1 MSLNVNLLDKEKILH
16 AIDQVRS
23 ENGNINWLLLAH
35 QDKPNEV
42 ILQATGNGGVDEMKA
57 HLDDNK
63 VQYALIRTHELI
75 DKSNTTKFVYVY
87 FIGEGV
93 PFAKRGRFGVVKG
106 NVTKHL
112 QPYHVDFEIS
122 SSNEIGEEIIAK
134 KISEASGTA
143 NKTHGN
149 GRARSES
156 TGQKQA
162 AKKAS
167 NSPSV
172 VREVGVGLSVS
183 QDVLDSI
190 KQLRDDR
197 VKLKWVLASYA
208 AVPQKNQPVEVVKVG
223 SGHGGENEWRGLL
236 DNEKVIYGLFRVT
249 DQIDQSAT
257 VKFVFL
263 QFIGKDVP
271 PMAKAKVSTLHAA
284 VKQQFG
290 ISHVDFIS
298 SDPKELSDAT
308 FLDKVKEAHK

>member
-1 MSLNVNLLDKEKILH
+1 LL
-16 AIDQVRS
+16 S
-23 ENGNINWLLLAH
+23 H
-35 QDKPNEV
+35 QDDKPNEV
-42 ILQATGNGGVDEMKA
+42 ALQASGNGGVDELQT
-57 HLDDNK
+57 HFDDNK

-106 NVTKHL
+106 DVTKHL

-122 SSNEIGEEIIAK
+122 SSKEISEDIVAK
-134 KISEASGTA
+134 KIAEASGTA
-143 NKTHGN
+143 NKTHG
-149 GRARSES
+149 AKSE
-156 TGQKQA
+156 QKQA
-162 AKKAS
+162 AKKVNNA
-167 NSPSV
+167 PV
-172 VREVGVGLSVS
+172 VAKQAAEGLNVA

-190 KQLRDDR
+190 KQLRDDK

-208 AVPQKNQPVEVVKVG
+208 AIPQKNQPAEVVQVG
-223 SGHGGENEWRGLL
+223 AGHGSEDEWRGLL
-236 DNEKVIYGLFRVT
+236 DGERVIYGLFRVT
-249 DQIDQSAT
+249 DQIDKSAT

-298 SDPKELSDAT
+298 SDPKELSDAA
-308 FLDKVKEAHK
+308 FLAKVQAASGNK